1 MICWYLGTNLCL
13 TLCNPMVYSTPGL
26 SVRCCLLEIAQVHVR
41 WIGDAIQPSHPLPPS
56 SPFAFNC
63 PSIRVFSSELA
74 FRIRG
79 QSIGASALASV
90 LPMNIQGWFL
100 LGLTGLISLLSKG
113 LSRVFSS
120 TTIQQYQVFSTEPSL
135 WSNSHICF
143 KMIIHYCFYLVFL
156 QHSSSNCW
164 MKAYYILFF
173 ILGILKWTK
182 PQHFCPLFWGER
194 DTTCN

>member
-1 MICWYLGTNLCL
+1 MSIELVMLSNHLILC
-13 TLCNPMVYSTPGL
+13 
-26 SVRCCLLEIAQVHVR
+26 
-41 WIGDAIQPSHPLPPS
+41 HPLLLLPS
-56 SPFAFNC
+56 IC
-63 PSIRVFSSELA
+63 PSIRVFSNELA

-79 QSIGASALASV
+79 QSIGASTLASV

-120 TTIQQYQVFSTEPSL
+120 TTIQRYQFFSTEPSL

-143 KMIIHYCFYLVFL
+143 KMIIHYYFYLVFL

-164 MKAYYILFF
+164 MNAYYILFY
-173 ILGILKWTK
+173 ILGFLKWTK
-182 PQHFCPLFWGER
+182 HQHFCPIFLGER
-194 DTTCN
+194 ETTCN